1 VPLGTASAPTVT
13 FTGDLNTGI
22 YSPGADQFGIST
34 GGTSRLVVEADGDIN
49 IDSGGV
55 FYDATNNRLAI
66 GTTSPSTLLHVNTG
80 SDATAITVAASVA
93 TGGQLLIGT
102 GAKVAGQQSIVS
114 SGNGLD
120 IGTLSGVPITFFTD
134 GTANERARIDANGR
148 LLVGTS
154 SALTGNNT
162 VYARLQVVG
171 NSAASPAGGLIA
183 IGRNEAATSITA
195 GETLGTLVW
204 GDSGAGEYAWIT
216 CEADANAGS
225 GDYPG
230 RLSFSTTADGASSP
244 TERYRITQD
253 GRSVYYNTGY
263 VYPDS
268 DNTVQLGGPSNRFTA
283 VYAVNGTIQTSDERA
298 KTQVTD
304 SSLGIDFIKALRP
317 VSYKWIEGGLRHTGE
332 YDEDNNWV
340 YESVPG
346 LRTHWGFIAQEVKE
360 AVDAAG
366 VDFGGWVLT
375 DKDNPDSQQALRY
388 DQFIAPLTKALQEA
402 LQKIEDLEQRLTDA
416 GIA

>member
-1 VPLGTASAPTVT
+1 
-13 FTGDLNTGI
+13 
-22 YSPGADQFGIST
+22 
-34 GGTSRLVVEADGDIN
+34 LVVEADGDIN

-230 RLSFSTTADGASSP
+230 RLVFSTTNDGASSP
-244 TERYRITQD
+244 TEAFRMTNDKLIYAI
-253 GRSVYYNTGY
+253 GIYGNT
-263 VYPDS
+263 
-268 DNTVQLGGPSNRFTA
+268 TA
-283 VYAVNGTIQTSDERA
+283 VGANVTALSTNQILRSTSSGKY
-298 KTQVTD
+298 KTEVEDVEDIYSDAILQC
-304 SSLGIDFIKALRP
+304 RP
-317 VSYKWIEGGLRHTGE
+317 VWYRSICKADCPDHSY
-332 YDEDNNWV
+332 
-340 YESVPG
+340 
-346 LRTHWGFIAQEVKE
+346 WGFIAEEVAEIDPRLVHWKTCESQYDESGSVVSVPCEPEPEGVAYDRFVPHLLNLIKRQKE
-360 AVDAAG
+360 QIEAMEARLSALEAA
-366 VDFGGWVLT
+366 
-375 DKDNPDSQQALRY
+375 
-388 DQFIAPLTKALQEA
+388 
-402 LQKIEDLEQRLTDA
+402 
-416 GIA
+416 